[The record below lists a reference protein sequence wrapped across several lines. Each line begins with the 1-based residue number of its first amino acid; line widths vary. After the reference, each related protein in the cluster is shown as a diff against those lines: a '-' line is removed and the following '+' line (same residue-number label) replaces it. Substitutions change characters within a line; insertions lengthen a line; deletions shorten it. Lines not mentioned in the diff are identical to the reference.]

1 MLGQQMLFSGEMEE
15 KDMYSI
21 EEKMISV
28 DQALSLIQT
37 GDEIISGLAAAES
50 RAVLSRLHEIADR
63 VEKVSMV
70 TCLPMGEYPFF
81 TDPSNANAFLMEGW
95 FYSGVMRKLHTNGNI
110 TFIPNHLH
118 FAATKRVAY
127 KKPNVYLG
135 NCTLP
140 DAHGYV
146 SIGVSAVYEKDMIEK
161 ADLVILEINPN
172 VPRTFGD
179 TIVHVSEVDYFVKG
193 EGALPQ
199 LPETLITEKDEK
211 IGAYIADLI
220 EDGSTIQLGIGGIPN
235 AVAQALKG
243 KKDLGI
249 HTEMFTDGMVD
260 LIKSGAVTNRKKTLH
275 PDKMVAAFALGSK
288 KLYDFIDDH
297 PAVLMM
303 RGSYVNDPHVIG
315 QNHKMVSINTSIEV
329 DLTGQ
334 CCSESV
340 GSRQISGTGGQ
351 SDTAVGAQKSQ
362 GGKSFIAL
370 YSTTK
375 IKNKET
381 GEWEEKS
388 KIVSTLAPGAV
399 VSLSRNDVDYV
410 VTEYGVAALRGTSVR
425 ERVKRLIAIA
435 HPDFRAKLEEE
446 ANQLML
452 W

>member
-1 MLGQQMLFSGEMEE
+1 MI
-15 KDMYSI
+15 SI
-21 EEKMISV
+21 DKKIISV
-28 DQALSLIQT
+28 DEALKFIKS
-37 GDEIISGLAAAES
+37 GDEIVSGLAASES
-50 RAVLSRLHEIADR
+50 SAILSRLHEISDR
-63 VEKVSMV
+63 VKDASVV
-70 TCLPMGEYPFF
+70 TCLPIGQYDFFSKAEYG
-81 TDPSNANAFLMEGW
+81 DSFLMEGW
-95 FYSGVMRKLHTNGNI
+95 FYSGVMRKLHKNRNI

-118 FAATKRVAY
+118 FASEKRMAY
-127 KKPNVYLG
+127 RHPNVYIG
-135 NCTLP
+135 NCTLV
-140 DAHGYV
+140 DTHGYV
-146 SIGVSAVYEKDMIEK
+146 SLGVSTVYEKDMVEK
-161 ADLVILEINPN
+161 ADLVILEMNPN

-179 TIVHVSEVDYFVKG
+179 TIVHVSQIDYFVLG
-193 EGALPQ
+193 NEP
-199 LPETLITEKDEK
+199 LPELPGTTIDEKDEK
-211 IGAYIADLI
+211 IGKYIADLI

-260 LIKSGAVTNRKKTLH
+260 LIESGAVTNRKKTLH

-288 KLYDFIDDH
+288 RLYDFINDH
-297 PAVLMM
+297 PAVLIMK
-303 RGSYVNDPHVIG
+303 GSYVNDPYIIG
-315 QNHKMVSINTSIEV
+315 KNHKMTSINTSIEV

-351 SDTAVGAQKSQ
+351 ADTAIGAQLSP

-375 IKNKET
+375 IKSKVT
-381 GEWEEKS
+381 GEIEEKS
-388 KIVSTLAPGAV
+388 KIVTMLTPGAI
-399 VSLSRNDVDYV
+399 VSLSRNDVDHV

-435 HPDFRAKLEEE
+435 HPKFRETLQKE
-446 ANQLML
+446 ADKLML